1 MQTQQQ
7 RKKNKKLFNLLM
19 IAMIAV
25 IAFCAV
31 MAVGH
36 IKGWFG
42 SGDSDSAVVTEE
54 ISGVANIERSGVGY
68 SLKENVPLKAGDIVE
83 TETGST
89 VSAKIS
95 GENLMTMNESAEL
108 AVENGEKDAVSLTL
122 NEGELFADAEDPGET
137 LDLALDKN
145 TVHAAESEDAVVFAA
160 SQQQGST
167 TVSVLEGSLSVSIED
182 GTEKDV
188 KAGES
193 LLITHNG
200 DGDLSAEI
208 TELKAESFDDFVL
221 TQASKCDSKDKL
233 CFTAKELKKV
243 QDDRTAEKEKAQEAA
258 AKEDALYKEIASSG
272 SSSSASGSSKSSS
285 SKSSG
290 SSDVKTCTIQI
301 RCDTI
306 LKNMDNLTA
315 GKNKYVPSNG
325 VILATSKVEF
335 ADGETVFDVL
345 KRACS
350 YTGIQLEYSYTP
362 LYGSYYIEG
371 INNLYEF
378 DCGEQSGWMYKVN
391 GWYPNYG
398 CSSYKLKNG
407 DVIVWCYTCN
417 GLGADVGGGM

>member
-108 AVENGEKDAVSLTL
+108 AVENGEKDVVSLTL